1 MPEVGALIGE
11 VRDRTSARILEGLGA
26 GDAPRP
32 RTVVRAWLWFLDG
45 AILDWLEH
53 RDLTRAELGR
63 LLLAAL
69 AGALSST
76 ENAEGL
82 PPPPSRPVSFFQIG
96 ASALTR
102 SMISRAPAKASPRWG
117 ADTAT

>member
-11 VRDRTSARILEGLGA
+11 VRNRTSTRILEGLGA
-26 GDAPRP
+26 GDSPGP

-53 RDLTRAELGR
+53 RDLTRAELGGV
-63 LLLAAL
+63 LLAAL

-76 ENAEGL
+76 GAEGL
-82 PPPPSRPVSFFQIG
+82 LPPPSRPAPSSR
-96 ASALTR
+96 SA
-102 SMISRAPAKASPRWG
+102 PRP
-117 ADTAT
+117 